1 MVLSW
6 GLTMYEAAQTNVSTA
21 GIWAIIV
28 VAVACLAFWLGAL
41 ALAARNPGVGD
52 KRTPGMNKRMSGMMG
67 PVLGGTHVSDCHR
80 SVAPSRSSE
89 ATFADAEAE
98 AILGATVASSAP
110 AAAGAAAAAPGQR
123 VTGGAPVP
131 SQSGAGQSGA
141 GQAGA
146 PTVPAQQTG
155 DADQPRRAG
164 AGG

>member
-52 KRTPGMNKRMSGMMG
+52 KRTPGMNRRMSGMMG

-98 AILGATVASSAP
+98 AILGATVA
-110 AAAGAAAAAPGQR
+110 AGAAAAAPGQR

-141 GQAGA
+141 GQSGGRQAGA
-146 PTVPAQQTG
+146 PAVPAQQTG
-155 DADQPRRAG
+155 DADQPRRAD

>member
-52 KRTPGMNKRMSGMMG
+52 KRTPGMNRRMSGMMG

-110 AAAGAAAAAPGQR
+110 AAPGQR

-141 GQAGA
+141 GQSGGRQAGA